1 MDALGDFRETRA
13 FMISVRDHFSRVL
26 AHLQA
31 IECEVTDTAGHMPEC
46 YSDADFHRFVTLRMG
61 ILSVKS
67 KVVWCDETIES
78 IDRRLGVAH
87 STTNRTLLSLSP
99 LIDKR
104 LKPGRT
110 AVDDP
115 GTLPPPL
122 AAHRHRVC
130 WQCSNQ
136 GAALVATST
145 RQRSCSSVILVIP
158 LEAFV

>member
-1 MDALGDFRETRA
+1 MCIRDRVCLGWPVIGTERFAYLAQVYFMDALGDFRETRA

-78 IDRRLGVAH
+78 IDRRLAGGPLD
-87 STTNRTLLSLSP
+87 NKPNISLAQP
-99 LIDKR
+99 
-104 LKPGRT
+104 T
-110 AVDDP
+110 
-115 GTLPPPL
+115 
-122 AAHRHRVC
+122 HR
-130 WQCSNQ
+130 Q
-136 GAALVATST
+136 A
-145 RQRSCSSVILVIP
+145 
-158 LEAFV
+158 LEAREDCSG